1 MRAEHDI
8 MGREIETMVGKIRQ
22 VDISHQE
29 MDRILKALEEM
40 YTETK
45 ANTPQLEWMP
55 VQGVGNL
62 LCHELGCA
70 RCPCSPL
77 AFPQRPAAARLPPS
91 PLQTSTLRRL
101 VVYPCAIP
109 CRSALVGQAVS
120 HNTAW

>member
-1 MRAEHDI
+1 MQAKNCS
-8 MGREIETMVGKIRQ
+8 MGRQIETMVGNIKQ

-70 RCPCSPL
+70 RSL
-77 AFPQRPAAARLPPS
+77 
-91 PLQTSTLRRL
+91 STE
-101 VVYPCAIP
+101 
-109 CRSALVGQAVS
+109 G
-120 HNTAW
+120 